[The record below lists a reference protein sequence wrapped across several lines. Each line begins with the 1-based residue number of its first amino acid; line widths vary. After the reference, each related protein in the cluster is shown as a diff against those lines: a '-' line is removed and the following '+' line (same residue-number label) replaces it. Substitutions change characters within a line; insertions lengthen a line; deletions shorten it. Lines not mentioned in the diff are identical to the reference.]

1 MEPDDPDQW
10 MEQLTGKGAE
20 AHPRTAKLRAA
31 IQRMEEKSPVGE
43 PPPVSALL
51 FRLRREGVLEKSN
64 VFWRHPALMA
74 MAASVAVVTI
84 TLSMWHTTDESA
96 LDESSIV
103 RSLPTQYRYETADPE
118 ATAKA
123 LVKDLAAQGIS
134 ARVEREDGEVAV
146 MFTLPDAPS
155 AGVGKL
161 LLPYGIKEVKG
172 KQRVVVVVRRQQ
184 RQP

>member
-10 MEQLTGKGAE
+10 LEQLTGKDTE

-43 PPPVSALL
+43 LPPVSALL
-51 FRLRREGVLEKSN
+51 FRLRREGLVDKPS

-103 RSLPTQYRYETADPE
+103 RSLPTQYRYEAADPE
-118 ATAKA
+118 ATASA
-123 LVKDLAAQGIS
+123 LMKELDARGIAA
-134 ARVEREDGEVAV
+134 RMERDEGNVAV
-146 MFTLPDAPS
+146 MFAVPPAPTVGLGELLGRY
-155 AGVGKL
+155 GVTD
-161 LLPYGIKEVKG
+161 VKG
-172 KQRVVVVVRRQQ
+172 GQRVVVVVAVTRK
-184 RQP
+184 